1 MKYKLQGGLVLT
13 SILLALPLQG
23 AGLQRLHEQVP
34 AVAASLAP
42 LGRVPSSQRLSFA
55 IGLPL
60 RNQGALSNLLK
71 QIYDP
76 ASPNFHHYLTPEQF
90 TEQFGPTVQD
100 YEAVAAFARTNGLTI
115 LVRHPNRT
123 LLDVEGSVA
132 DIEKALH
139 VRMNNYQHPEES
151 RTFYAPDADPSLDL
165 AVPLAGISGLD
176 NYSRPRPRLIATP
189 LVNAKN
195 ATPNTGSGLSGTYLG
210 KDFRAAYAPDTTL
223 TGAGQSVGLLQFD
236 GYTASDITYYE
247 TAAGLPNVTLTN
259 VLLDGFGGSPT
270 GNGGEVEVSLDI
282 EMSISMAPGL
292 SNVIVYMAGP
302 FGNWHDILNRMA
314 NDNLAKQLSC
324 SWFIPSGPA
333 DPVADGIFQQM
344 AAQGQ
349 SFMAASGDSGAY
361 SGLIPF
367 PGDTSYITEV
377 GGTTLTTSGPGG
389 AWVSETT
396 WTPYSGGGISTQYP
410 IPSWQSPV
418 SMSVNFGSATMRN
431 TPDVAL
437 TANNIYVRAN
447 NRDYNVSGTS
457 CSTPLWAGFTSLM
470 NQQAAGNHLP
480 PAGLLNPSVYKIGL
494 GGGYG
499 QAFHDIATGN
509 NGSATHFPAVAGYDL
524 CTGWGTP
531 RGQQLINAIVPPDTL
546 VLSPVTG
553 FAASGAV
560 GGPFGVTMQN
570 FTLTNTSAG
579 ALTWSVGNPV
589 TWLGTSSTGGVL
601 PAGATTNLLVGLNA
615 ASSNL
620 PPGFYS
626 ANLAVTNVTS
636 NSVHLLPFSLLVH
649 DPLVIS
655 PTNGFNSV
663 GPVGGPFSVTSL
675 NLSLSNSGLA
685 ALNWSL
691 SNNASWLNASP
702 GTGTL
707 APGVTTNV
715 TVSLNAAANTLPPA
729 LYSANLVFSNLTGSL
744 AQNVPFTL
752 QTGQL
757 PLPNNG
763 FELGNFLGWTVS
775 GNTVGML
782 VTSNSLYVHSGVY
795 GAELGPRGTP
805 GYLSQTLATSP
816 GQVYLISFW
825 LENEGLSGVNDF
837 QVDWNGSTVFDK
849 ANAGLSGWTN
859 IQVLVEAS
867 GTNSVLQ
874 FGARNDNGNF
884 GLDDVAVFQSSVP
897 GTPPAITS
905 QPTNETV
912 TAGLTATFT
921 AAATGIQPLYYQWQ
935 QGTSNIAGAN
945 NAILVLSPT
954 TLAEAGNYRVVVS
967 NAFGM
972 TNSSNAVLTVN
983 VPNCDPP
990 AAGLVSWW
998 AAEGTANDSF
1008 GTNNGTAQGALSSAP
1023 GEVGQAFQFD
1033 GATGY
1038 VSIPASPSLNV
1049 GTNQGL
1055 TIEGWIKPADLNT
1068 LALLV
1073 EWNNGAGSFGSS
1085 LSINESSI
1093 YGGTGSGSLFANLLD
1108 VTGTGHT
1115 ITSPPN
1121 LLSSNSFNHVAA
1133 TYDKASGAA
1142 TLFLNGAIVASQ
1154 NLGVFT
1160 PNTTYNVILGSRPSS
1175 FYYRGLMDEMSLYNA
1190 ALSSNQI
1197 QAIYNAGSAGKCSA
1211 PPVIAN
1217 QPQSQTVLTGS
1228 TVSFSVNANGSQPL
1242 SYQWQL
1248 NQTNISV
1255 LTNATATNATL
1266 VLTNVQLSQSGNLY
1280 SVAVTNLEGS
1290 TNSSNALL
1298 TVYAQVCDPPP
1309 SGLVSWWAAEGNAAD
1324 SFETNSGTLTG
1335 GVSFT
1340 KGEVGQAFQF
1350 DGATGYVSIP
1360 ASASLNVGTSQ
1371 GLTIEAWIKPNQLS
1385 SLGFLAEWNNGAGG
1399 FASSFTINEPSV
1411 YGGGGPGSLFANIV
1425 DTGGNWHTISSAGN
1439 LLSPSNFNHVAVT
1452 YDKSSGAAMLYL
1464 NGTNVASQNLGVFT
1478 PLTTYNLIL
1487 GSRPSSFYFAGLMD
1501 EMSLY
1506 NIALSSAQIQAV
1518 YNAGGAGKCSAP
1530 PTIASQ
1536 PQSQTVLTGGTVS
1549 FSVGAAGSQPLSY
1562 QWFVNTT
1569 SIPTATN
1576 ATLVLTNAQFSQSGN
1591 LFSVMITNLVGA
1603 TNSSNAL
1610 LTVNPAPPC
1619 TPPPA
1624 GLISWW
1630 AAEGNA
1636 NDALGTNNGTL
1647 SGGVGF
1653 TNGEVGQ
1660 AFQFDGATGYV
1671 SVPAS
1676 PSLDVGTNQGLTIE
1690 GWIKPADLATRPL
1703 AEWNDGANNLG
1714 SDFWINQP
1722 TGNDGGGPGCLF
1734 ANIVDTSGA
1743 YHTITSS
1750 GNILAANALSHVALT
1765 YDKSSGSAALY
1776 LNGTSVASVNL
1787 GVFTPRTSYNLYLG
1801 YRPPTSP
1808 YPVAYYSGL
1817 MDEMSLYG
1825 RALAGSEIQAIYN
1838 AGGGGKCQ
1846 PAEPPILILQPAS
1859 QSAPLGTT
1867 AIFSVGAIGTLPL
1880 HYQWQFNQSNIL
1892 ASVNPTAT
1900 NATLVLNNLRA
1911 ANAGNYSVVVTNL
1924 YGRTNSTNAAL
1935 TLLFPPVITLEPLGQ
1950 LVQPGCTVIFSSAAT
1965 GAGTLTYQWQRSG
1978 TNLAGQNGTNLAVLN
1993 VQPSDFGNYTMIASN
2008 AYGAAT
2014 SSVAVLAQDH
2024 LPVPGGVIVQRY
2036 PGTGVRINTSSLLT
2050 GATDVDGDPL
2060 SLINVATSS
2069 VAGGSVAWSG
2079 VSIYYL
2085 PPAGLTNAD
2094 AFNYTISDGHCEGT
2108 AVGTVLVDVL
2118 GGTNPASQVTI
2129 VQAGNG
2135 SVQVIFDGM
2144 AGVAYRGTIHN
2155 RPEPARLAGCDHA
2168 DGRPVR
2174 HLHLHGLAGDE
2185 WPGAILPLCIAV
2197 KRHLYPAE

>member
-1 MKYKLQGGLVLT
+1 MKHKLRGGLVLT

-23 AGLQRLHEQVP
+23 VGLQRLHGQVP
-34 AVAASLAP
+34 AVAASLTP
-42 LGRVPSSQRLSFA
+42 LGRVPSLQRLSFV

-60 RNQGALSNLLK
+60 RNQGALSNLLQ
-71 QIYDP
+71 QIYNP
-76 ASPNFHHYLTPEQF
+76 TSPNFHHYLSPEQF
-90 TEQFGPTVQD
+90 TEQFGPTAQD

-115 LVRHPNRT
+115 SARHPNRT

-139 VRMNNYQHPEES
+139 VRMNNYQHPGEP

-165 AVPLAGISGLD
+165 AVPVAGISGLD
-176 NYSRPRPRLIATP
+176 NYARPRPRLVATP
-189 LVNAKN
+189 LTSSDN
-195 ATPNTGSGLSGTYLG
+195 ATANTGSGLGGTYLG
-210 KDFRAAYAPDTTL
+210 KDFRAAYVPDTTL

-259 VLLDGFGGSPT
+259 VLLDGFGGGPT

-324 SWFIPSGPA
+324 SWFIPNGPA

-344 AAQGQ
+344 SAQGQ

-367 PGDTSYITEV
+367 PGDTFYITEV
-377 GGTTLTTSGPGG
+377 GGTTLTTTGPAG

-396 WTPYSGGGISTQYP
+396 WTPDSGGGISTQYP
-410 IPSWQSPV
+410 IPSWQLPV
-418 SMSVNFGSATMRN
+418 SMSANFGSATMRN

-457 CSTPLWAGFTSLM
+457 CAAPLWAGFTSLM
-470 NQQAAGNHLP
+470 NQQASGNRLP
-480 PAGLLNPSVYKIGL
+480 PVGFLNPAVYKIGL

-499 QAFHDIATGN
+499 QAFHDITTGN

-546 VLSPVTG
+546 ALAPIKG

-560 GGPFGVTMQN
+560 GGPFSVTMQN

-579 ALTWSVGNPV
+579 TLTWSVGNPV

-601 PAGATTNLLVGLNA
+601 PAGATTNLLVSLNA

-636 NSVHLLPFSLLVH
+636 NSVHLLPFSLVVH

-663 GPVGGPFSVTSL
+663 GPVAGPFSVSSL

-691 SNNASWLNASP
+691 SNNASWLNISL
-702 GTGTL
+702 GGGTL
-707 APGVTTNV
+707 ASGAVTNV

-729 LYSANLVFSNLTGSL
+729 LYSANLVFSNLTSGL
-744 AQNVPFTL
+744 VQNMPFTL

-805 GYLSQTLATSP
+805 GYLGQTLATSP
-816 GQVYLISFW
+816 RQVYLISFW
-825 LENEGLSGVNDF
+825 LENEGLGGVNDF
-837 QVDWNGSTVFDK
+837 QVDWNGSVVFDK

-874 FGARNDNGNF
+874 FGVRNDNGNF

-897 GTPPAITS
+897 GTPPTITS

-945 NAILVLSPT
+945 NATLVLSPT

-998 AAEGTANDSF
+998 AAEGNAADSF

-1038 VSIPASPSLNV
+1038 VSIPASSSLNI

-1055 TIEGWIKPADLNT
+1055 SIEGWIKPASLNVDEP
-1068 LALLV
+1068 LV
-1073 EWNNGAGSFGSS
+1073 EWNDGLQNG
-1085 LSINESSI
+1085 N
-1093 YGGTGSGSLFANLLD
+1093 GSL
-1108 VTGTGHT
+1108 GIH
-1115 ITSPPN
+1115 
-1121 LLSSNSFNHVAA
+1121 
-1133 TYDKASGAA
+1133 
-1142 TLFLNGAIVASQ
+1142 
-1154 NLGVFT
+1154 
-1160 PNTTYNVILGSRPSS
+1160 
-1175 FYYRGLMDEMSLYNA
+1175 
-1190 ALSSNQI
+1190 
-1197 QAIYNAGSAGKCSA
+1197 
-1211 PPVIAN
+1211 
-1217 QPQSQTVLTGS
+1217 
-1228 TVSFSVNANGSQPL
+1228 
-1242 SYQWQL
+1242 
-1248 NQTNISV
+1248 
-1255 LTNATATNATL
+1255 
-1266 VLTNVQLSQSGNLY
+1266 
-1280 SVAVTNLEGS
+1280 
-1290 TNSSNALL
+1290 
-1298 TVYAQVCDPPP
+1298 
-1309 SGLVSWWAAEGNAAD
+1309 
-1324 SFETNSGTLTG
+1324 
-1335 GVSFT
+1335 
-1340 KGEVGQAFQF
+1340 
-1350 DGATGYVSIP
+1350 
-1360 ASASLNVGTSQ
+1360 
-1371 GLTIEAWIKPNQLS
+1371 
-1385 SLGFLAEWNNGAGG
+1385 
-1399 FASSFTINEPSV
+1399 
-1411 YGGGGPGSLFANIV
+1411 
-1425 DTGGNWHTISSAGN
+1425 
-1439 LLSPSNFNHVAVT
+1439 
-1452 YDKSSGAAMLYL
+1452 
-1464 NGTNVASQNLGVFT
+1464 
-1478 PLTTYNLIL
+1478 
-1487 GSRPSSFYFAGLMD
+1487 
-1501 EMSLY
+1501 
-1506 NIALSSAQIQAV
+1506 
-1518 YNAGGAGKCSAP
+1518 
-1530 PTIASQ
+1530 
-1536 PQSQTVLTGGTVS
+1536 
-1549 FSVGAAGSQPLSY
+1549 
-1562 QWFVNTT
+1562 
-1569 SIPTATN
+1569 
-1576 ATLVLTNAQFSQSGN
+1576 
-1591 LFSVMITNLVGA
+1591 
-1603 TNSSNAL
+1603 
-1610 LTVNPAPPC
+1610 
-1619 TPPPA
+1619 
-1624 GLISWW
+1624 
-1630 AAEGNA
+1630 
-1636 NDALGTNNGTL
+1636 
-1647 SGGVGF
+1647 
-1653 TNGEVGQ
+1653 
-1660 AFQFDGATGYV
+1660 
-1671 SVPAS
+1671 
-1676 PSLDVGTNQGLTIE
+1676 
-1690 GWIKPADLATRPL
+1690 
-1703 AEWNDGANNLG
+1703 
-1714 SDFWINQP
+1714 FWINQP

-1750 GNILAANALSHVALT
+1750 GNILATNVLSHVALT

-1776 LNGTSVASVNL
+1776 LNGTNVAAQNL
-1787 GVFTPRTSYNLYLG
+1787 GVFTPRTSSAYNLYLG
-1801 YRPPTSP
+1801 FRPPTGIFLTTF
-1808 YPVAYYSGL
+1808 YTGL
-1817 MDEMSLYG
+1817 MDEFSLYNV
-1825 RALAGSEIQAIYN
+1825 ALSPTQIQAVYNAGAAGKCSAPPAIASQPQSQTVLTGSTVSFSVGAAGSQPLSYQWFANTTNIPAATNATLVLTNVQVSQSGNLYSVAVTNLEGFTNSSNALLTVSLTSPCTPPPSGLVSWWAAEGNANDAFGTNNGTLFGGTSFTKGEVGQAFQFDGATGYVSIPASPSLDVGTNQGLTIEGWIKPASLNVDEPLMEWNDGAGNFGSHFWINQPTDGSGGGPGCLFANIVDTGGNWHTIASAGGILNTGTLQHVALTYNKSSGTATLYLNGTNMASLSLGTFTPRTSYGLYLATRPASGISYTGLMDEFSLYNTALSSAQIQTIYN

-1846 PAEPPILILQPAS
+1846 PAEPPILISQPAS
-1859 QSAPLGTT
+1859 QAAALGTT
-1867 AIFSVGAIGTLPL
+1867 AIFSVGAVGTLPL

-1900 NATLVLNNLRA
+1900 NAALVLNNLRA

-1965 GAGTLTYQWQRSG
+1965 GTGTLTYQWQKNG
-1978 TNLAGQNGTNLAVLN
+1978 ANLAGQNGTNLAVLN
-1993 VQPSDFGNYTMIASN
+1993 VQPSDFGNYTMVASN
-2008 AYGAAT
+2008 AYGATT

-2036 PGTGVRINTSSLLT
+2036 PGAGVRINTSSLLT
-2050 GATDVDGDPL
+2050 GATDADGDPL
-2060 SLINVATSS
+2060 SLINVATNS

-2108 AVGTVLVDVL
+2108 AVGTVLVDVR

-2129 VQAGNG
+2129 VQAGNS

-2144 AGVAYRGTIHN
+2144 AGVLYRVQSTTSLNLPFWQDVTTLTADQYGTYVYTDW
-2155 RPEPARLAGCDHA
+2155 PATNG
-2168 DGRPVR
+2168 PVR
-2174 HLHLHGLAGDE
+2174 YFRSVS
-2185 WPGAILPLCIAV
+2185 P
-2197 KRHLYPAE
+2197 